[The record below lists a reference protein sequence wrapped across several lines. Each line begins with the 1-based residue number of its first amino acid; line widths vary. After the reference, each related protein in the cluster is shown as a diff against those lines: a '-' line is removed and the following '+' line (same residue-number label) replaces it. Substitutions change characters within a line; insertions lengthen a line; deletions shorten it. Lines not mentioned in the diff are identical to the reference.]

1 MFTEVHCLV
10 ISQAFKSKIYF
21 LKALKELKGLLQ
33 LIKRDKKILLL
44 PKSILHQPKREEE
57 KVPL

>member
-1 MFTEVHCLV
+1 V

-33 LIKRDKKILLL
+33 LIKRDKEILLL